1 VTRYAHSTDD
11 LQAAFASSLSQHWVW
26 FLIKGLVLLFL
37 GVLAMLLPS
46 FASLVATVFLGW
58 LLLLHGL
65 IGLFTTIRARNAPGF
80 GWSLLSALLGL
91 GAGALLLFLPLHGV
105 FTLTAVLIAFLIAEG
120 VISTFYALEHR
131 RSASDRW
138 HWMLGSGL
146 LNIFLGVL
154 LLAGLPGSAL
164 WALGLLLGI
173 DLVFAGWALVMMA
186 LGARQH
192 AGGAGTAAGH
202 I

>member
-1 VTRYAHSTDD
+1 MRFARDS
-11 LQAAFASSLSQHWVW
+11 QRGASSVLV
-26 FLIKGLVLLFL
+26 ILVLLVLLLL
-37 GVLAMLLPS
+37 GTLAILLPS

-65 IGLFTTIRARNAPGF
+65 IGLFTTLRARNAPGF

-120 VISTFYALEHR
+120 VISAFYALEHR
-131 RSASDRW
+131 RSGSGRW
-138 HWMLGSGL
+138 HWMLASGL